1 MDWKS
6 IQALKD
12 EHRQAARLRPIEQK
26 LALLERLRDRTR
38 DIASVRPRPAGIG
51 ERSILMRSADPAVSE
66 VWGSLNTWRLGAAA
80 WILSASSAHLRSFSP
95 ESNESNSDTA
105 VWSVTTFGP

>member
-38 DIASVRPRPAGIG
+38 DIASVRPRPDGIG
-51 ERSILMRSADPAVSE
+51 ERSILMRSADPAMTHRSAPYYCIARGGE
-66 VWGSLNTWRLGAAA
+66 LWFERLDFEA
-80 WILSASSAHLRSFSP
+80 F
-95 ESNESNSDTA
+95 
-105 VWSVTTFGP
+105 